1 ATPPVVV
8 HLRVPGRLVEA
19 GVVPPVVQPV
29 VDVEQVRHGGA
40 RLLRRGQRPQGQVV
54 GAVEHAG
61 SGDLGAQVAGA
72 EAVRRLPVGVGI
84 DVFAG
89 ADGRVVRQPGNDEG
103 IEHLHGDLTMAG
115 HVATYQ
121 RPLPVLVTGR

>member
-1 ATPPVVV
+1 
-8 HLRVPGRLVEA
+8 
-19 GVVPPVVQPV
+19 
-29 VDVEQVRHGGA
+29 GGA

-84 DVFAG
+84 DVVAG
-89 ADGRVVRQPGNDEG
+89 ADGRVVRQPGIAEG
-103 IEHLHGDLTMAG
+103 VEPLHGDQAG
-115 HVATYQ
+115 RGAGELDVVRRAGRVRGGVLERAVV
-121 RPLPVLVTGR
+121 RPAVHRI